1 MTPYRLELKKGQQ
14 ASLDVGQKV
23 QIDLPSGKHVATVV
37 AKQSANYY
45 LITFDGIPLNPSL

>member
-1 MTPYRLELKKGQQ
+1 MTPYRLELKEGQQ

-37 AKQSANYY
+37 HKSSDLDY
-45 LITFDGIPLNPSL
+45 LVTFDGISLNPSP